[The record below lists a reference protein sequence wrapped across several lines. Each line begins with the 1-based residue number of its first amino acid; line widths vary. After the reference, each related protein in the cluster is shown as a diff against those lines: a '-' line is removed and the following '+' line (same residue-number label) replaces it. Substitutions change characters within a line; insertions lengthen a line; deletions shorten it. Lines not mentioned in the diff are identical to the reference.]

1 MSWRVFAILAFIFLA
16 VQEGLAPALSIS
28 GTELGQIR
36 PQFVLLLAVT
46 VALGAAAQQNMAAWA
61 VLGLIMDLATVRPM
75 SDGTGLT
82 FIGPYTFGFMAAA
95 IVSQQLRGVVHRR
108 HPLSVVFMVLM
119 CGLAVHLVVVCILG
133 VRNWLTISTSWY
145 GVPIQGWTSGWPATR
160 ELGRG
165 LIEVAYTAV
174 FGFLLA
180 APLFRLH
187 VLLGFSSGRSRR
199 LRVA

>member
-1 MSWRVFAILAFIFLA
+1 MSWRIFAILAFVFLA

-28 GTELGQIR
+28 GTELGDFR
-36 PQFVLLLAVT
+36 PQFILLLAVM
-46 VALGAAAQQNMAAWA
+46 VGLGAAGQQNLTAWA

-75 SDGTGLT
+75 TDGTGLT
-82 FIGPYTFGFMAAA
+82 FIGPYTFGFMAGA
-95 IVSQQLRGVVHRR
+95 IVAQQLRGVVHRR
-108 HPLSVVFMVLM
+108 HPLSVAFMVLV

-133 VRNWLTISTSWY
+133 LRNWLAISTSLY
-145 GVPIQGWTSGWPATR
+145 APPMQGWTSGWPATR

-187 VLLGFSSGRSRR
+187 VLLGFSAGRSRR